1 MPHLCRLG
9 GLHGLLN
16 LTELLE
22 HGGALQLLHGLGGV
36 LRKGGGHQNVA
47 GAQITGTSL
56 EDVYNNVIKAT
67 QLFIEENEKDESKT
81 SAGC

>member
-1 MPHLCRLG
+1 MEQFG
-9 GLHGLLN
+9 
-16 LTELLE
+16 
-22 HGGALQLLHGLGGV
+22 
-36 LRKGGGHQNVA
+36 GGGHQNVA

-67 QLFIEENEKDESKT
+67 QLFIEENEKDESNT